1 MPKHGA
7 MAQIS
12 RPFQIAL
19 LAVLALAV
27 VGVLALRLHPTSS
40 SSGSS
45 SAVATAVPAPTDAAP
60 VKSKT
65 STVAASKTKAV
76 TPHRVHHS
84 AHAVN
89 AHAVKAAAGA
99 AASSKHVAGKSSAS
113 KAVTK
118 TASPTKTAVAPTIHK
133 VKPVKGSASTLASPS
148 GQRRVEA
155 QLAHGDIALVLFWN
169 PKGTEDV
176 SVHQALRTVAE
187 RSGVGVNQAPAGAV
201 ASFGTITRGIQI
213 YETPTLLVI
222 NKKGQTTVLTGV
234 QDAYSIEQAISEARH
249 S

>member
-27 VGVLALRLHPTSS
+27 VGVLALRLHPSSS

-45 SAVATAVPAPTDAAP
+45 SAVANAVPAPSITAP

-76 TPHRVHHS
+76 TPDRGHRS
-84 AHAVN
+84 AHAVK
-89 AHAVKAAAGA
+89 VRAGA
-99 AASSKHVAGKSSAS
+99 AAASQHAVSKLSAS

-118 TASPTKTAVAPTIHK
+118 TASPTKTAAAPSIHK
-133 VKPVKGSASTLASPS
+133 VTPAKSSSSASAILS
-148 GQRRVEA
+148 GQHRVEA
-155 QLAHGDIALVLFWN
+155 QFAHGNSVAIVLFWN

-176 SVHQALRTVAE
+176 SVHRAVQAVAK
-187 RSGVGVNQAPAGAV
+187 RPGVGVDEASASAV

-222 NKKGQTTVLTGV
+222 NKKGQTTVLNGV
-234 QDAYSIEQAISEARH
+234 QDAYSIEQAINEARH